1 MSGSTWGDTWGACW
15 GDTWGAIETPSAGG
29 GGRQR
34 PRVAPERFND
44 DDEIMLICA
53 AALAIIG

>member
-1 MSGSTWGDTWGACW
+1 MSGSTWGDSWGACW

-34 PRVAPERFND
+34 PRVERFND
-44 DDEIMLICA
+44 DDEIMLLIA
-53 AALAIIG
+53 SVVASGLLQ